1 MKKFLLILCSTFLL
15 AGCSNKTSESST
27 SEITSESTT
36 ELQTEIPTEPET
48 EEISLPKNAVSIKKA
63 NELLFNR
70 LNNYGRNTETNQ
82 HLAYDRTEM
91 IDFRPCYVFHSY
103 DDFDDHRVTTG
114 RYSVDPVTGECLD
127 ITTEPMPLFYRFEIT
142 EYGIEVYEKY
152 DEEPLQVLSIDLA
165 VTPRP
170 EWLYEM
176 NEKYDDP
183 YRFIRM
189 NDFDFDGYDDISVQ
203 VYLGATNPTWQYYR
217 YDPLTQQFENWNELN
232 NLYYGVTTDISHKT
246 LSVYS
251 KSSAVDAEDTVYKWA
266 GEKLVPVSAEKRYWN
281 SEGIFMDHLEY
292 DDNGNEILVRRE
304 KRVYDE
310 DGNLISVTDVT
321 PQE

>member
-1 MKKFLLILCSTFLL
+1 MKKFLFILCSTFLL

-27 SEITSESTT
+27 SEIISESMI
-36 ELQTEIPTEPET
+36 ELQTEILTDPT
-48 EEISLPKNAVSIKKA
+48 
-63 NELLFNR
+63 
-70 LNNYGRNTETNQ
+70 
-82 HLAYDRTEM
+82 
-91 IDFRPCYVFHSY
+91 
-103 DDFDDHRVTTG
+103 
-114 RYSVDPVTGECLD
+114 
-127 ITTEPMPLFYRFEIT
+127 PLFYRFEIT

-152 DEEPLQVLSIDLA
+152 GDEPFQVLSIDPDF
-165 VTPRP
+165 TPRP

-203 VYLGATNPTWQYYR
+203 VYLGATNGTYQYYR
-217 YDPLTQQFENWNELN
+217 YDPLTRQFENWNELN
-232 NLYYGVTTDISHKT
+232 ALHYGVTPDIGNKT

-251 KSSAVDAEDTVYKWA
+251 KSSAVDSEDTVYKWA
-266 GEKLVPVSAEKRYWN
+266 GDKLIPVSAEKRYWN
-281 SEGIFMDHLEY
+281 GEGIFMDHLEY
-292 DDNGNEILVRRE
+292 DDNGNKILARRE

-321 PQE
+321 PQ